1 MTLYQRVFRPI
12 LFTLDAELS
21 HDIALTCLKWNLVP
35 APKPYLDKRVRN
47 HLFGLTFHS
56 PVGLAAGFDKNAIAL
71 KNLLKLGFGFVEVGT
86 VTPRSQPGNPK
97 PRLFRLP
104 EDEAIINRL
113 GFNNQGLSAFVRNLH
128 NAHNNGHGGII
139 GANVGKNK
147 DTQDAVQD
155 YVLGVRAVADVA
167 DYIVINVSSPN
178 TPGLRDLQ
186 TKKNLQKLI
195 GSVMEERA
203 TANSNPPVL
212 LKIAPDVT
220 PEDVKDIAE
229 VAKQFNIDG
238 LIATNTTVTRPGT
251 LTSRYKA
258 ETGGLSG
265 APLMDLSTS
274 TVRVL
279 YRATEGLIPIVGV
292 GGITSGGD
300 AYDKIKSGASLV
312 QVYSAM
318 VYRGPYIAVQIAQ
331 EIGELLS
338 QDGFSNISEAIG
350 IDAR

>member
-1 MTLYQRVFRPI
+1 M
-12 LFTLDAELS
+12 
-21 HDIALTCLKWNLVP
+21 
-35 APKPYLDKRVRN
+35 
-47 HLFGLTFHS
+47 
-56 PVGLAAGFDKNAIAL
+56 
-71 KNLLKLGFGFVEVGT
+71 
-86 VTPRSQPGNPK
+86 
-97 PRLFRLP
+97 
-104 EDEAIINRL
+104 
-113 GFNNQGLSAFVRNLH
+113 
-128 NAHNNGHGGII
+128 
-139 GANVGKNK
+139 
-147 DTQDAVQD
+147 
-155 YVLGVRAVADVA
+155 
-167 DYIVINVSSPN
+167 
-178 TPGLRDLQ
+178 
-186 TKKNLQKLI
+186 I

-220 PEDVKDIAE
+220 PKDVKDIAE

-300 AYDKIKSGASLV
+300 AYDKIRSGASLV